1 MKILMLQN
9 SKVLKIETNKEVFS
23 TRKPFRSTV
32 VPYYYLSSDLIKL
45 KIKKFDHEIK
55 NFFFFKSNEE
65 KLFLA

>member
-1 MKILMLQN
+1 MLQN

-55 NFFFFKSNEE
+55 NFFFFQIKRRKVVLS
-65 KLFLA
+65 LI